1 MHEDYFDLDAA
12 IEAYEEHE
20 TNLKY
25 LEEDFE

>member
-20 TNLKY
+20 TNLSY
-25 LEEDFE
+25 MQDDE